1 MVDFKEEKLKFEAT
15 IKEKD
20 AIIKDKDGVMLGMW
34 KDFIGIQSSITCC
47 KISFMSNISC
57 QLFVLKCR

>member
-34 KDFIGIQSSITCC
+34 KDFIGIHT
-47 KISFMSNISC
+47 F
-57 QLFVLKCR
+57 